1 MQIEPPPEYDD
12 VNEAAVE
19 EWKQDT
25 TTRERIRS
33 VVQRIHEPTSVASIA
48 ECARASEPV
57 VRDTL
62 ADLAE
67 MGLVETQETGQ
78 GTLYKRN
85 DQMYIYRQVIELQ
98 NQYDENELVAQL
110 QDLKDTVNTFRDKY
124 GVESPTELSQELE
137 PDNTAGWDDH
147 TAWQTAQKNLYLAK
161 AALSFYDAQRVVV

>member
-1 MQIEPPPEYDD
+1 MKIEPPPEYED
-12 VNEAAVE
+12 VNEAVVE
-19 EWKQDT
+19 DWKQNT
-25 TTRERIRS
+25 TTRERIRA
-33 VVQRIHEPTSVASIA
+33 VIERVREPTSASAIA
-48 ECARASEPV
+48 ERARASEPV

-98 NQYDENELVAQL
+98 NQYDEEELVAQL
-110 QDLKDTVNTFRDKY
+110 QELKNTVNTLRAKY
-124 GVESPTELSQELE
+124 DVESPTGLAQELE
-137 PDNTAGWDDH
+137 PDDTAGWNDH
-147 TAWQTAQKNLYLAK
+147 TTWQTAQKNLYLAK